1 MKNLIIKSGIAFIFL
16 FTVMAN
22 MQMAEAA
29 GSKIVGTWDYSAPNA
44 PYEYSKG
51 QIIISETDDKL
62 EGKVSIDGY
71 DMKLNN
77 IKFEKDLLS
86 FSLYVEG
93 EYVSVK
99 LTFKKDKFTGSANT
113 PEGTLEVTGE
123 KAK

>member
-71 DMKLNN
+71 DMKLNS